1 MLFDEESADVDVAHV
16 LREADESRP
25 ETRAEVA
32 KALLLGEEAQLCALL
47 EEHLD
52 SVTNLSVPEVALH
65 KFVVD
70 LGISRIDQRFQENI
84 GWNEKFLLLVDKSNG
99 AVAVTQVM

>member
-1 MLFDEESADVDVAHV
+1 MLFNEESADVDVAHV

-25 ETRAEVA
+25 EARAEIA
-32 KALLLGEEAQLCALL
+32 KALLLGEEAQLCAFL

-70 LGISRIDQRFQENI
+70 LGIRRIDQRFQENI
-84 GWNEKFLLLVDKSNG
+84 GWNEKFLLLVNKSDG
-99 AVAVTQVM
+99 AVAITQVM